1 MRIGSLILCLLLSVA
16 ALAQPQ
22 TQSLYTKAQ
31 LEVKKKEILDAIKET
46 ENQLDAIKK
55 DKNATMGQLR
65 ALQTKL
71 AQRQSLIGNINEEL
85 HDIDHTIK
93 SSSTEVQTLKQ
104 KLDQLKIRYAQ
115 SIRYAYS
122 SRSTYGMMAFLFSSR
137 DFNDA
142 TRRMRYLKKFRDFR
156 KQQVDQIKITQNQ
169 LQRKIGTLN
178 AEKAEKD
185 ELLNAQMQ
193 QTQVLKQETE
203 QTNQVIQDLKGKEN
217 QLLREIEKN
226 RATAN
231 RINNYIKLQIEKEM
245 AEATRRAEEEA
256 KRKAAEYAKANP
268 GVAPPKPA
276 PTPTTPSTH
285 VSPRVKPAR
294 AEVPMLLTPTDVALA
309 SNFEGNK
316 GKLYWPVD
324 KGYITDHFG
333 SHPHPVETKV
343 MVENSG
349 IDIQTDANASVRA
362 VFDGV
367 VTNKFST
374 IGSQAIVMIKHGNYF
389 TVYNG
394 LSTVNVEKGQEVK
407 ARQVIGQVANNDE
420 NVPTI
425 NFQIWKWN
433 GKNGNVKLNPEQW
446 IGRAH

>member
-1 MRIGSLILCLLLSVA
+1 
-16 ALAQPQ
+16 
-22 TQSLYTKAQ
+22 
-31 LEVKKKEILDAIKET
+31 
-46 ENQLDAIKK
+46 
-55 DKNATMGQLR
+55 
-65 ALQTKL
+65 
-71 AQRQSLIGNINEEL
+71 
-85 HDIDHTIK
+85 
-93 SSSTEVQTLKQ
+93 
-104 KLDQLKIRYAQ
+104 
-115 SIRYAYS
+115 
-122 SRSTYGMMAFLFSSR
+122 MMAFLFSSR

-276 PTPTTPSTH
+276 PTPSTPSAH

>member
-1 MRIGSLILCLLLSVA
+1 MLLSVA
-16 ALAQPQ
+16 VFAQPQ

-65 ALQTKL
+65 ALQNKL

-104 KLDQLKIRYAQ
+104 KLELLKIRYAQ

-122 SRSTYGMMAFLFSSR
+122 TRSTYGMMAFLFSSS

-142 TRRMRYLKKFRDFR
+142 MRRMRYLKKFRDFR

-217 QLLREIEKN
+217 QLLKEIEKN

-245 AEATRRAEEEA
+245 AEATKRAEEEA
-256 KRKAAEYAKANP
+256 KRKAAELAKANP
-268 GVAPPKPA
+268 GAAPPKA
-276 PTPTTPSTH
+276 NPTTPGTTPAPH
-285 VSPRVKPAR
+285 VAPRPKPAR
-294 AEVPMLLTPTDVALA
+294 ADVPMLLTPTDVALA

-349 IDIQTDANASVRA
+349 IDIQTDANAPVRA